1 MNISFIGCGHIAK
14 ALIKGFSADKEINI
28 LGFDKLEDNLNWL
41 EENGYKHQSL
51 KACCDCSEIIFL
63 CVRPQ
68 DMHDLCKEL
77 ARCNLE
83 DKKIV
88 SVAAGIKLDQIEK
101 LIPRNEVYRVMPNIG
116 SKNNLGITAVFS
128 KNDNQELL
136 KLLKVLGEAYEVNSE
151 DKIDLH
157 TVLLGSTPAF
167 FYDLLYE
174 FESRAEE
181 LINDKDQIRVATI
194 VFLSSLI
201 TSISKGQDLLELV
214 ESVASK
220 GGTTEAGINFLRER
234 RFNEIFSKAVDAGII
249 RARELS
255 ED

>member
-1 MNISFIGCGHIAK
+1 
-14 ALIKGFSADKEINI
+14 
-28 LGFDKLEDNLNWL
+28 
-41 EENGYKHQSL
+41 
-51 KACCDCSEIIFL
+51 
-63 CVRPQ
+63 
-68 DMHDLCKEL
+68 MHDLCNEL
-77 ARCNLE
+77 ASGNLE
-83 DKKIV
+83 DKKII

-101 LIPRNEVYRVMPNIG
+101 LIPRNKVYRVMPNIG

-136 KLLKVLGEAYEVNSE
+136 ELLKILGEAYEVDNE
-151 DKIDLH
+151 DQIDLH

-167 FYDLLYE
+167 FYDLLHE
-174 FESRAEE
+174 FESRVEE
-181 LINDKDQIRVATI
+181 LIDDKDQIRVATI

-220 GGTTEAGINFLRER
+220 GGTTEAGINFLREQ

-255 ED
+255 KD